1 MNSSFRDWRDWMY
14 LSMYFTRQIMFEVLH
29 KEIKKLKG
37 SGRVNGISG
46 KLKVACDLISI
57 LRCVKYWHSKLRK
70 ANSDE
75 ERSFMYQNRPSK
87 SHQLLLGQGV
97 QIELYNITNSDI

>member
-57 LRCVKYWHSKLRK
+57 LRCVKYWYSKT
-70 ANSDE
+70 E
-75 ERSFMYQNRPSK
+75 K
-87 SHQLLLGQGV
+87 SEFG
-97 QIELYNITNSDI
+97 